1 MSVVGAF
8 QGCSRSA
15 ALAFL
20 VLNVAACGGA
30 DEALDAPSDAA
41 LSEHAQ
47 SNAAQQRDAE
57 SLPAEGEANAA
68 EPGAEGEP
76 TAEQR
81 GQELALA
88 LQNAR
93 EQWADQGMVDYNVK
107 TRRFCFC
114 APRAEDNVLVTVRDG
129 QVVGA
134 LGQDEAG
141 AYEIP
146 IEDTSMEDWYTVD
159 GMFERI
165 EANLTSADRI
175 DVKFDAQRGFPSE
188 LAFDYIVVS
197 AEEGEYFEMWDFEP
211 LPDDA
216 LALQLQT
223 H

>member
-1 MSVVGAF
+1 MSVVGAS

-20 VLNVAACGGA
+20 LLNVVACGGA
-30 DEALDAPSDAA
+30 DEALDAPSGAA
-41 LSEHAQ
+41 LSEHATP
-47 SNAAQQRDAE
+47 NAQEQASE
-57 SLPAEGEANAA
+57 SPPAEGEPSAA
-68 EPGAEGEP
+68 EP
-76 TAEQR
+76 TAENEPSAEQR
-81 GQELALA
+81 SQELALA
-88 LQNAR
+88 LQSAR
-93 EQWADQGMVDYNVK
+93 AQWANQGMVDYNVK

-134 LGQDEAG
+134 LGQDESG

-159 GMFERI
+159 GMFDRI

-188 LAFDYIVVS
+188 LAFDYIIVS

>member
-1 MSVVGAF
+1 MSVVGAS
-8 QGCSRSA
+8 QGCLRSA

-20 VLNVAACGGA
+20 LLNVAACGGA

-57 SLPAEGEANAA
+57 SLPSEGEASAA
-68 EPGAEGEP
+68 EPGAEVEP

-93 EQWADQGMVDYNVK
+93 AQWANQGMVDYNVK

-114 APRAEDNVLVTVRDG
+114 APRAEDNVQVTVRDG

-134 LGQDEAG
+134 LGQDESG

-175 DVKFDAQRGFPSE
+175 DVVFDAQRGFPSE